1 VPELVD
7 EPDDELPGE
16 VLLDEEDVSVSLWL
30 PLLDVPG
37 EVLEP
42 LVLLPEPED
51 G

>member
-16 VLLDEEDVSVSLWL
+16 VLLDEEDVSLSLWL

-37 EVLEP
+37 EVPEP